1 MIPKVGG
8 NELRIGSGG
17 VPLAVAPDLYRRV
30 IVNGEPPRK
39 VYGDLELSGDVG
51 KRMLALLRRHRLPS
65 KERLIVLSL
74 GYPERSHA
82 DIASAFRVTVDQVL
96 QCEKNASSIRRNEP
110 LSTELWED
118 ITDDDLTQAEI
129 AARAAHIRRM
139 NDAVVKGE
147 VLERPWSRAQGREGV
162 GDPSADR
169 ARPGRCERREARP
182 AGSQPKEGLLSN
194 ARCGGGSRYRNQ
206 APQPGVHQP
215 K

>member
-8 NELRIGSGG
+8 SELRIGSGG

-30 IVNGEPPRK
+30 IVNREPPRK

-65 KERLIVLSL
+65 RERLIVLSL
-74 GYPERSHA
+74 GYPERCHA
-82 DIASAFRVTVDQVL
+82 DIASAFKVTVDHVL
-96 QCEKNASSIRRNEP
+96 QCEKNASSIRRSEP

-129 AARAAHIRRM
+129 AARAAHVRRT

-147 VLERPWSRAQGREGV
+147 VFERPWSRSQAGEGLGGHDAGR
-162 GDPSADR
+162 PR
-169 ARPGRCERREARP
+169 AGCCPRREARP
-182 AGSQPKEGLLSN
+182 AGSQPQKGFLSDTG
-194 ARCGGGSRYRNQ
+194 CSRSSGDRNQ
-206 APQPGVHQP
+206 ATQPGVHKP
-215 K
+215 R